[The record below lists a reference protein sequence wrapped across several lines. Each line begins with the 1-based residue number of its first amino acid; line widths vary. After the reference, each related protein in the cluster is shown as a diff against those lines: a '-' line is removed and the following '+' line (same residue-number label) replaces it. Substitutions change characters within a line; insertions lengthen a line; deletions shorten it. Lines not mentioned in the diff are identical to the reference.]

1 MNNNKEEIA
10 KFLLNKGYYLTALE
24 FYQELLED
32 DGTELSSL
40 KDYFSTL
47 ISPSDPVKSLK
58 AKSPQQQ
65 YSTNETESLKAKD
78 EKISLLE
85 YELRQCQD
93 DLKQL
98 RSQYNTIT
106 TKTSPTPNNTSS
118 SVTANVKQSSTSSS
132 SSDQQ
137 QPNLLI
143 SKEDQESLQ
152 SLAKDKIKSHEL
164 KVLNFLVKR
173 YLKTNNYTLTAVS
186 FSEETE
192 EHANKWSELGMGA
205 AEPPSIL
212 TMYRYFFENGD
223 SGIQGALS
231 KSMSEVTKLKKDLT
245 ETENAL
251 RESKVQVR
259 TIKQE
264 RDDLLALNTTYEKK
278 LEEFSKKGLLS
289 SSGFIPSPKLKSED
303 SNNNKTTTTSTS
315 TTNKSEIDT
324 SNLSI
329 MRKTYR
335 SLVEKR
341 RQTVAFRIVYN
352 MDDESEISVRIAEE
366 VDKIR
371 TLDADNQSVVKI
383 VADSLPHI
391 VPGVLINKREEL
403 IPLILVSISNHP
415 DETVRFSLTKLLFN
429 LIKKPNEVQRHVIMR
444 GCTALASF
452 IGPQR
457 TETEILSQCWEQL
470 SEKHPERRV
479 LVADSCGCLAQYAN
493 PELRLSLIL
502 SILQQLGEDK
512 SSLVRQS
519 VAKNF
524 SLLINFFET
533 SDKYNQI
540 EESFKKL
547 LYDSDSSVSVAARL
561 HFLPS
566 LANWTDL
573 LESLHSKLVNFILNE
588 MLLILNKYF
597 IQKEEFKIPEVD
609 VVKID
614 QLLLCF
620 IDVVP
625 RIYQSVISSSPFI
638 TDKDAKFV
646 EGEYNKAEALFQFQL
661 LNSNPKK
668 SDDSNNNNNNNVNQ
682 KSTTKSNNNNDD
694 DEATS
699 SGGDSANNNN
709 NNNSNGMG
717 AKVTNTS
724 LRINILG
731 SQEISKLGTQFDQF
745 LLSTL
750 SNDVAGWESL
760 EWVSNEFITKFIKII
775 SCTPVSN
782 NLLVGGFSKA
792 LNTFCKTFGSVFT
805 KRVVKNAFHKEFQK
819 DPRSDNTKKHRLI
832 SSFTTGALQ
841 TLDSSE
847 IITFLKELI
856 VQISMEERG
865 WGHENIPALVK
876 CLEMLCSNV
885 YDKKKEVN
893 ETLCELSANPSNQ
906 VRSCILNLLKV
917 IIPFFKPEQISNSI
931 IPSLITM
938 STDPDRTVRFVC
950 LGTLAVAVSNL
961 TDPSAIERVAIS
973 IDKILEDKNH
983 QLEIEFVKSMV
994 RIIPTVNARFR
1005 DSFILPRLVELS
1017 RKNNHNPSNEHR
1029 REMSQILFDATRAY
1043 LSISNAPRDLVQE
1056 QILPITKMLLND
1068 AQLHDTSFKSMVQSL
1083 ISDVENSF
1091 KEDFKNSVQKRGNST
1106 STTGSSTNSSS
1117 TFGNNI
1123 NFPKWGWKQGSN
1135 MK

>member
-1 MNNNKEEIA
+1 MNNKEEIA

-40 KDYFSTL
+40 KDHFSQ
-47 ISPSDPVKSLK
+47 IIAQSDPVKSINR
-58 AKSPQQQ
+58 AKSPTT
-65 YSTNETESLKAKD
+65 STTNDTESLRVKD

-106 TKTSPTPNNTSS
+106 KNTPPSSNTSS
-118 SVTANVKQSSTSSS
+118 SNTSNSNTNSSS
-132 SSDQQ
+132 KGSSSND
-137 QPNLLI
+137 PHLSI
-143 SKEDQESLQ
+143 SKEEQDNLL
-152 SLAKDKIKSHEL
+152 SLAKDKIKTHEL
-164 KVLNFLVKR
+164 KILNFLVKK

-192 EHANKWSELGMGA
+192 EHANKWSDMGMGA
-205 AEPPSIL
+205 SEPPSIL

-245 ETENAL
+245 DTENNL
-251 RESKVQVR
+251 RETKIQMR
-259 TIKQE
+259 AIKQE
-264 RDDLLALNTTYEKK
+264 RDDLVALNTTYEKK
-278 LEEFSKKGLLS
+278 LEEVSKKGLLS
-289 SSGFIPSPKLKSED
+289 SSGFIPSPKLKSQD
-303 SNNNKTTTTSTS
+303 QSTTTTTTTS
-315 TTNKSEIDT
+315 KSPSKNEIDD
-324 SNLSI
+324 SNLSV

-457 TETEILSQCWEQL
+457 TESEILSQCWEQL

-524 SLLINFFET
+524 SLLINFFES

-547 LYDSDSSVSVAARL
+547 LYDSDTSVSLSARS

-573 LESLHSKLVNFILNE
+573 LESLHSKLINFILNE

-614 QLLLCF
+614 QLLLCL

-625 RIYQSVISSSPFI
+625 RIYQSVISSSPFV

-668 SDDSNNNNNNNVNQ
+668 SDDPNNNNNNN
-682 KSTTKSNNNNDD
+682 SKSNNNNNDHE
-694 DEATS
+694 EATS
-699 SGGDSANNNN
+699 SGGDSANNNSNSNSN
-709 NNNSNGMG
+709 NNMG

-731 SQEISKLGTQFDQF
+731 NQEISKLGSQFDQF

-760 EWVSNEFITKFIKII
+760 EWVANEFITKFIKII
-775 SCTPVSN
+775 SCIPLSN
-782 NLLVGGFSKA
+782 SLLVSGFSKA
-792 LNTFCKTFGSVFT
+792 LNTFCKTFGTVFT

-819 DPRSDNTKKHRLI
+819 DPRADNTKKHRLI
-832 SSFTTGALQ
+832 SVFTTGALQ

-865 WGHENIPALVK
+865 WVHENIPALVK
-876 CLEMLCSNV
+876 CMEMLCSNV

-893 ETLCELSANPSNQ
+893 DTLCELSANPSNQ

-917 IIPFFKPEQISNSI
+917 IIPFFKPEQISSSI
-931 IPSLITM
+931 IPSLITL

-950 LGTLAVAVSNL
+950 LGTFAVAVSNL
-961 TDPSAIERVAIS
+961 IDPSAIERVAIS

-994 RIIPTVNARFR
+994 KIIPTVNPRFR

-1029 REMSQILFDATRAY
+1029 REMSQNLFDATRAY
-1043 LSISNAPRDLVQE
+1043 LSISNAPRDLIQE

-1091 KEDFKNSVQKRGNST
+1091 KEDFKNSIQKRG
-1106 STTGSSTNSSS
+1106 GSSGANTSSANTSS

-1123 NFPKWGWKQGSN
+1123 NFPKWGWKQGGN